1 MIEIDDLK
9 TELQE
14 KNYEIDVNIIIKKIY
29 ISSFIHS
36 FFFYFY
42 LFFYYNNIC

>member
-14 KNYEIDVNIIIKKIY
+14 KNYEIEVIILFIIII
-29 ISSFIHS
+29 IIHNLFIKL
-36 FFFYFY
+36 Y
-42 LFFYYNNIC
+42 LLIKN

>member
-14 KNYEIDVNIIIKKIY
+14 KNYKIDVKFFLFVTLIIILVYK
-29 ISSFIHS
+29 
-36 FFFYFY
+36 
-42 LFFYYNNIC
+42 N

>member
-14 KNYEIDVNIIIKKIY
+14 KNYEIEVIILFIIII
-29 ISSFIHS
+29 IIHNLFIKLYS
-36 FFFYFY
+36 
-42 LFFYYNNIC
+42 LIKN